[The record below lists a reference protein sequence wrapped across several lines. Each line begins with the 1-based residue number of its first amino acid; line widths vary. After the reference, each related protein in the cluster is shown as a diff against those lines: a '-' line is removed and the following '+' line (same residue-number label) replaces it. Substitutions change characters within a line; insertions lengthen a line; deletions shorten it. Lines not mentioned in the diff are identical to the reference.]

1 VLRFRGFES
10 NFKAVIVHRGLAS
23 WALCPVGHYVF
34 RTNRAAFLDFP
45 VMFADRTSCV
55 LGVEAIT
62 SPVDINVRNQGS
74 ASGAICKEVLW
85 GVCDDEGCEQ
95 AQDYAK

>member
-1 VLRFRGFES
+1 M
-10 NFKAVIVHRGLAS
+10 AS

-45 VMFADRTSCV
+45 VMLTDWTSCV
-55 LGVEAIT
+55 LGVGAIT

-85 GVCDDEGCEQ
+85 VVSDDDGCEQ
-95 AQDYAK
+95 AQAYAK